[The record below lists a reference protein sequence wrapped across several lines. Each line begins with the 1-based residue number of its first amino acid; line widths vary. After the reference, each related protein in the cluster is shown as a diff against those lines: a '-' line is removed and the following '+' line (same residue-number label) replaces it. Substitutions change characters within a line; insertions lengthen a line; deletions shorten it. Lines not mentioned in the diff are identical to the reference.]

1 MSIKYKLRKKLATEF
16 LRTHRL
22 ARVFGDTD
30 LRVRPAPESMSCGEL
45 LAHIVASRHF
55 LRGVFAET
63 EPSVELFKVPV
74 QTDSALALRSVLAET
89 YRSVLAALDGA
100 QDDWLEGMIA
110 PFGPEWQMS
119 RLDMAQLMLEHE
131 IHHRGQLS
139 VYARVAGKVPPDMY
153 APVTEEVLEELPRG

>member
-1 MSIKYKLRKKLATEF
+1 MSMKDKLRKKLATEF

-22 ARVFGDTD
+22 ARVFGDND
-30 LRVRPAPESMSCGEL
+30 LGVRPAPESMSCGEL

-55 LRGVFAET
+55 LGGIFAVS

-74 QTDSALALRSVLAET
+74 QGESAQALRCELAET
-89 YRSVLAALDGA
+89 YRRVLAALDGT
-100 QDDWLEGMIA
+100 QDDWLEGVIA

-139 VYARVAGKVPPDMY
+139 VYARLSGKVPPDMY
-153 APVTEEVLEELPRG
+153 APVTEEVLEEVSRG